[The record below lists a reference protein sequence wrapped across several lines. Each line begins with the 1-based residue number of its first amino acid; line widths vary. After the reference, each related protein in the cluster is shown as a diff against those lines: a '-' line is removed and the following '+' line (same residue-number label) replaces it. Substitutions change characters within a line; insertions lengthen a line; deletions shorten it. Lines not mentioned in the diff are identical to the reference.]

1 MPDWR
6 YAIGRRLDGLRLPP
20 TREAEVVEELSQHLD
35 DRYAELRSE
44 GASEEEARRDA
55 LAELDAADLIAELT
69 GVESTH
75 VEPLPIGGGTA
86 DGAVSGAWQDV
97 RYGGRMLRKE
107 SGASLVIVLTLG
119 LAIAANAIVF
129 AFADLLLLRPL
140 PIGNASRL
148 VAIFGIDGRQATDR
162 LGVSAPD
169 YQELRAQMTTAE
181 DVLAMRTTQLSLT
194 GDGEPIVIS
203 AAHAST
209 NLFTLW
215 DVPPVLG
222 RLPPPDPESHGLNRV
237 AMLSHHFWQGHFA
250 GDTSIVGRA
259 LTLNGTSYTVGGVVT
274 PNVEIGTLAQID
286 VWVPLDLNTQGGREL
301 RPLVVMALLKPGA
314 TLATAN
320 AELVTVSSRLQRSF
334 PATDAAFSL
343 HAISLRESTAGS
355 STWIVLALLGVVV
368 GLVLLAAC
376 ANVATMM
383 LARASARRRELAV
396 RVALGATRARLVRQ
410 LIAEG
415 ALLGLASGAL
425 GVAFAYGGLTAFK
438 LASPE
443 LYFRQLTINGN
454 LIAFALALT
463 VLTPMLFGLLPALQ
477 SSRPD
482 LNEDLKDGGRS
493 ASASARGNRSR
504 STLLVAQV
512 AFALA
517 VLIVSG
523 LIVRTVQAIQHLPLG
538 INPDGLMAMR
548 VRFDPP
554 NYNDDGARMRSMESM
569 LHRLAAVPGVT
580 SAAATRGF
588 IVVDGEPIHRF
599 AIDGRA
605 AAAPGDAPW
614 ACEAAVFGDYTRTLG
629 TPLLAGRMW
638 EPGDAAA
645 SWAVAVVNREAV
657 RRYWPSQSPV
667 GEHFRMLD
675 EKGNASGPE
684 ILIVG
689 VIENV
694 IGADPMQPAPPRIYR
709 PLASQSVTGV
719 GFLVRTSGDVAMT
732 APAIREALRAED
744 RRLAVSE
751 VRTVRSQL
759 DDFLRSYDLIMAMFV
774 GFAAIGLVVAVA
786 GVYGVTA
793 FSVGQRRHEIG
804 VRVALG
810 ATAANIL
817 HLIASRTVR
826 LFALGAAL
834 GGAAGWA
841 IGLTMRGLLVRIGA
855 ADPVTYVSAFG
866 LIALCAMVATYV
878 PAFRAISI
886 DPMAVLKRD

>member
-6 YAIGRRLDGLRLPP
+6 HAIGRRLDDLRLSP

-35 DRYAELRSE
+35 DRYADLRAE
-44 GASEEEARRDA
+44 GASEEDARRDA

-69 GVESTH
+69 GVEARH

-86 DGAVSGAWQDV
+86 DGVVPAAWQDV
-97 RYGGRMLRKE
+97 RYGGRMLRKD

-148 VAIFGIDGRQATDR
+148 VAIFGVDGRQATDR

-169 YQELRAQMTTAE
+169 YQELRAQMTTVE

-194 GDGEPIVIS
+194 GDGEPMVIS
-203 AAHAST
+203 AAHASA
-209 NLFTLW
+209 NLFQLW
-215 DVPPVLG
+215 DVPPILG
-222 RLPPPDPESHGLNRV
+222 QLPSVDQNPGGQPV
-237 AMLSHHFWQGHFA
+237 VILSHHFWQGHFS
-250 GDTSIVGRA
+250 GDKAIVGRVV
-259 LTLNGTSYTVGGVVT
+259 TLNGTSYTVGGVLT
-274 PNVEIGTLAQID
+274 PNIEIGTLAQID
-286 VWVPLDLNTQGGREL
+286 VWAPLDLNAQGGREL

-314 TLATAN
+314 TLANAN
-320 AELVTVSSRLQRSF
+320 AELVTVSSRLQRSY

-396 RVALGATRARLVRQ
+396 RVALGATRVRLVRQ

-415 ALLGLASGAL
+415 ALLGLASGGL

-454 LIAFALALT
+454 LIVFALALT
-463 VLTPMLFGLLPALQ
+463 VLTPILFGLLPALQ

-504 STLLVAQV
+504 AALLVAQV

-538 INPDGLMAMR
+538 INPDGLIAMR

-554 NYNDDGARMRSMESM
+554 DYNDDGARMRSVQSM
-569 LHRLAAVPGVT
+569 LDRLAAVPGVT
-580 SAAATRGF
+580 AAAATRGF

-645 SWAVAVVNREAV
+645 SWAVAVVNREAA
-657 RRYWPSQSPV
+657 RRYWPAQSPV

-675 EKGNASGPE
+675 EKGAPAGPP
-684 ILIVG
+684 IRIVG

-709 PLASQSVTGV
+709 PLASQSVAGV

-810 ATAANIL
+810 ATGANIL

-826 LFALGAAL
+826 LFAMGAAL

-841 IGLTMRGLLVRIGA
+841 IGLTMRGLLMRIGA
-855 ADPVTYVSAFG
+855 ADPVTYLSAFG
-866 LIALCAMVATYV
+866 LIALCALVATYV